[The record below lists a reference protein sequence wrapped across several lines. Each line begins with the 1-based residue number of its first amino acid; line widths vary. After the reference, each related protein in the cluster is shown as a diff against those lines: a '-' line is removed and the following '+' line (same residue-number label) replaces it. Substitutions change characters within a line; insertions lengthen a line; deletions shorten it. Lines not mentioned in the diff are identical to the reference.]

1 MSARSG
7 EAELTESEAMESPI
21 GRSRTVSDPLDPK
34 RAQALHATLAKRS
47 SPPGSGDPLPAF
59 WHQIYFW
66 DVLPAN
72 ELGSDGHE
80 KTGGFIPDFGLEQR
94 MWAGG
99 RLRIERPLRL
109 GIEARKTST
118 IESVAEKNGK
128 SGPLVFV
135 TVRHEL
141 SQGGSL
147 ALVEYQDLVYRNSGG
162 SPDKKFSTEIADHRR
177 SADFDPILLFRYSAL
192 TFNGHRIHYDSDYC
206 RNMAGY
212 PGLVVHGPLLAT
224 LLVDEAESRLK
235 QMREF
240 EYRAIAPTFC
250 GESVEICSRQTADG
264 QSLWIQDQEGGLRM
278 TAVAREA

>member
-1 MSARSG
+1 
-7 EAELTESEAMESPI
+7 MESPI

-34 RAQALHATLAKRS
+34 RAQALHVTLAKRV
-47 SPPGSGDPLPAF
+47 PPPASGDPLPAF

-66 DVLPAN
+66 DVLPAD
-72 ELGSDGHE
+72 ELGPDGHE
-80 KTGGFIPDFGLEQR
+80 KTGGFIPDFGFGQR

-109 GIEARKTST
+109 GVEAQKTST
-118 IESVAEKNGK
+118 IESMAEKNGK
-128 SGPLVFV
+128 SGRLVFV
-135 TVRHEL
+135 TLRHEL

-147 ALVEYQDLVYRNSGG
+147 ALVEHQDLVYRNSGG

-177 SADFDPILLFRYSAL
+177 SADFDPVLLFRYSAL

-224 LLVDEAESRLK
+224 LLADEAESRLK

-250 GESVEICSRQTADG
+250 GESVEICSRHMADG